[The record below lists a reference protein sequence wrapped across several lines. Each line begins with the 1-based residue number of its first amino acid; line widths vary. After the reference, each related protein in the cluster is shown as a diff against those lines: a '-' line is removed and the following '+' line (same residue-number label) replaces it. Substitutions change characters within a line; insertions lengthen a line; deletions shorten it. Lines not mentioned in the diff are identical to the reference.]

1 MRMKK
6 YQAPSMADALAAI
19 RAELG
24 PNAVI
29 LHSSEVKRGPLGLLS
44 RPMVE
49 VVAAVDGGAT
59 QPAGRAPGG
68 PRSPSPRAPSPTAA
82 SVRPRTGNVAT
93 APARSPTPF
102 PAPSGERDLA
112 ESADSDAMHEM
123 QTHVREL
130 RRVLGRLMQT
140 SDWPGVAKLSPPLVD
155 LYERLIDQEVD
166 GPLARELVTAIDGEL
181 SLQASADPSI
191 VRECLAKHIRH
202 HLRAAEPL
210 LPQPSEPTVLFLIGP
225 TGVGKTTTIAKLA
238 ANLGVDRARVALVT
252 CDTFRIA
259 AIPQLKTY
267 ADILRVP
274 LEVAY
279 TPDDLTQR
287 VVDLLDRDFIIV
299 DTPGR
304 SQRNAE
310 QLAELRRFVLSVP
323 SRRTFLTV
331 AAGARYRE
339 MLDVVAR
346 FGVIPYDALLITKV
360 DETSTFGSI
369 FNLSRQTER
378 PITYLTT
385 GQNVPNDIERATT
398 AGLCNLLLNALYGSE
413 SRPTVA
419 LAS

>member
-6 YQAPSMADALAAI
+6 YQAPSMADALAVI

-49 VVAAVDGGAT
+49 VVAAVDDGGTRPTARA
-59 QPAGRAPGG
+59 AGTSRTA
-68 PRSPSPRAPSPTAA
+68 SPRVSVPTVAPAA
-82 SVRPRTGNVAT
+82 RPRTGNVAA
-93 APARSPTPF
+93 APARPLA
-102 PAPSGERDLA
+102 PAPARVAA
-112 ESADSDAMHEM
+112 ESPDNGAMHEM

-130 RRVLGRLMQT
+130 RRALGRLMQT
-140 SDWPGVAKLSPPLVD
+140 SDWPGVSKLSPPLVD
-155 LYERLIDQEVD
+155 LYERLIDQEID
-166 GPLARELVTAIDGEL
+166 GPLARDLVTAIDGEL
-181 SLQASADPSI
+181 SLQAAEDPSI

-210 LPQPSEPTVLFLIGP
+210 LPHPSEPTVLFLIGP

-238 ANLGVDRARVALVT
+238 ANLGVDRARVALIT

-279 TPDDLTQR
+279 TPDELTQR
-287 VVDLLDRDFIIV
+287 VVDFLDRDFIIV

-304 SQRNAE
+304 SQRNAG

-323 SRRTFLTV
+323 SRRTFLTI
-331 AAGARYRE
+331 AAGSRYRD
-339 MLDVVAR
+339 MLDVVTR
-346 FGVIPYDALLITKV
+346 FGAIPYDALLITKV
-360 DETSTFGSI
+360 DETSTFGPI
-369 FNLSRQTER
+369 FNLSRQTGR

-385 GQNVPNDIERATT
+385 GQNVPADIERATT
-398 AGLCNLLLNALYGSE
+398 AGLCDLILNALYGSE
-413 SRPTVA
+413 SRPAVA